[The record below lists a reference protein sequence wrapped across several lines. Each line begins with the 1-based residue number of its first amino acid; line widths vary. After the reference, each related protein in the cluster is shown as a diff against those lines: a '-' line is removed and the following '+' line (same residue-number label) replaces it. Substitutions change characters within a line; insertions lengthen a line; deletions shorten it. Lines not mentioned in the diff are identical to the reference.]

1 MSSAK
6 ITQRSAILLRRL
18 RLAPAACIVLRFPFH
33 LRQIVIRPSRQS
45 SCRHERRPRS
55 SRQRGRLFSS
65 LKTWHICAK
74 VIPPAECSRR
84 YGFKIRAYEVRSS
97 CAEIGVL
104 HHIVAAQIFRRIAQ
118 HDLAGFEY
126 IAAIRYLERLI
137 GVLLDDKYSNTVLV

>member
-33 LRQIVIRPSRQS
+33 LRQTVIRPSRQS

-74 VIPPAECSRR
+74 AIPPAKCSRR

-97 CAEIGVL
+97 CAEVCVL
-104 HHIVAAQIFRRIAQ
+104 HNVVTAQILCCIAQ
-118 HDLAGFEY
+118 HNFAGFEY
-126 IAAIRYLERLI
+126 VAAIRHLERLI
-137 GVLLDDKYSNTVLV
+137 GVLLNDKQ